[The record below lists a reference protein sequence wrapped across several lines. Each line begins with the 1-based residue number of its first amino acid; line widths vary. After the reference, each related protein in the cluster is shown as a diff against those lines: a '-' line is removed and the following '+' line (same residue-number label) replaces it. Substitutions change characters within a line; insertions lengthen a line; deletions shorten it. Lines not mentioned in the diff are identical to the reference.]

1 MLCFSLYPCCWR
13 SVRCGIDIWS
23 ALFLLLVSS
32 ECFPFFCAFAYATL
46 VLLFAFFCCRCSFV
60 SRVWWCWLCLLKFS
74 SCCNLS
80 FGAIILLRI
89 FAIVF
94 LYLRVGTVSGY
105 YFEYSWLGRTM
116 AVGGIL
122 LVVGIYGLGLGVVDR
137 YKMGRPLR
145 WVAGRR

>member
-1 MLCFSLYPCCWR
+1 M
-13 SVRCGIDIWS
+13 
-23 ALFLLLVSS
+23 
-32 ECFPFFCAFAYATL
+32 
-46 VLLFAFFCCRCSFV
+46 
-60 SRVWWCWLCLLKFS
+60 
-74 SCCNLS
+74 
-80 FGAIILLRI
+80 
-89 FAIVF
+89 F